1 MANIKRGD
9 TVQVIAG
16 KDKGVKGTV
25 LEVDKR
31 EQRVIVEGAN
41 RVKRHTKETTSE
53 RGVKVGGILTVEASI
68 HLSNVQLVGDDGKA
82 TRIGSRV
89 DENGKNVRIS
99 RRTGKD
105 V

>member
-41 RVKRHTKETTSE
+41 RVKRHTKETTSD